1 MATLPSSALSS
12 TRPTTNLQ
20 ASLRLHTHDLTV
32 DASHPTVPPSPYS
45 VTSLQ
50 VHEDTASLAPST
62 STTTITTTTTTSH
75 HPTDQPINLDT
86 SSPSIKK
93 HHIANDDGELDLLHS
108 SAPMAAIDSPT
119 TVDHANGVSKMK
131 KKKKKKKTGPE
142 NKRQHH
148 QQRSGIPLTLSAL
161 RNHETNHRH
170 PAKETVVLAW
180 MDHMAEAPM
189 TETSHII
196 DLDRPSH
203 YKMADAAT
211 ATTASAGASI
221 TTTTAIQDTG
231 DETATTIRPT
241 TNEAPIQETK
251 DVFTET
257 QKMAYVGLCA
267 VTSLEVVH
275 DLKGKEFTYARMSA
289 DNWQRKLMR
298 MIYMHMD
305 VSSEGKNREKK
316 TEKRM
321 HNHTDSF
328 CFMSE

>member
-1 MATLPSSALSS
+1 L
-12 TRPTTNLQ
+12 
-20 ASLRLHTHDLTV
+20 
-32 DASHPTVPPSPYS
+32 
-45 VTSLQ
+45 
-50 VHEDTASLAPST
+50 
-62 STTTITTTTTTSH
+62 
-75 HPTDQPINLDT
+75 NLDT
-86 SSPSIKK
+86 SGSTVKN
-93 HHIANDDGELDLLHS
+93 HHVAHDDGELDLLDP
-108 SAPMAAIDSPT
+108 SAPMAAADSPT
-119 TVDHANGVSKMK
+119 TMDHSKGVGKMK
-131 KKKKKKKTGPE
+131 KTKKKSKKTGPE
-142 NKRQHH
+142 NKRHRQ
-148 QQRSGIPLTLSAL
+148 QQRAGIPLTLSAL
-161 RNHETNHRH
+161 RNYDTSHRH

-180 MDHMAEAPM
+180 MDHMAQAPM

-211 ATTASAGASI
+211 ANTAATGAGATMTTAV
-221 TTTTAIQDTG
+221 TTTGAANQETG
-231 DETATTIRPT
+231 GETTIHP

-305 VSSEGKNREKK
+305 VSSEGKE
-316 TEKRM
+316 
-321 HNHTDSF
+321 
-328 CFMSE
+328 